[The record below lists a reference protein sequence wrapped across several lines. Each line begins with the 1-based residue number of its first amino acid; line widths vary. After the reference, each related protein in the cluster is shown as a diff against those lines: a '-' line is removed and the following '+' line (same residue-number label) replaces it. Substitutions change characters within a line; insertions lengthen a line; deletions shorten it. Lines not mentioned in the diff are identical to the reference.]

1 MCEVEEMK
9 KLSLLVTLAVSAA
22 ATLGS
27 NAALAQQASEGNWL
41 VRARALSLEPA
52 DKSDPIGGVGA
63 SDRVGVE
70 NKIIPEVDI
79 SYFWTKNIATEL
91 VLTVPQR
98 HDVTLDGTNIGSFKH
113 LPPSLLVQYH
123 FNPEGQFRPYV
134 GVGINY
140 TIIGSERLAG
150 NMQLEN
156 SSVGGVIQAGFDVKV
171 SNNVFLNFDVKK
183 IQLRSDL
190 YSASGDKLSTLKL
203 DPLLWGVGIGYR
215 F

>member
-1 MCEVEEMK
+1 MK
-9 KLSLLVTLAVSAA
+9 KLSLLATLLVSAVA
-22 ATLGS
+22 SFGS
-27 NAALAQQASEGNWL
+27 SSAMAQQVNEGNWL
-41 VRARALSLEPA
+41 VRVRALSLAPA
-52 DKSDPIGGVGA
+52 DKSDPISGTGA
-63 SDRVGVE
+63 ADRVGVE
-70 NKIIPEVDI
+70 NKIIPEVDV

-140 TIIGSERLAG
+140 TIIGGERLAN

-156 SSVGGVIQAGFDVKV
+156 SSVGAVVQAGFDVKV
-171 SNNVFLNFDVKK
+171 SSNVFLNFDVKK

-190 YSASGDKLSTLKL
+190 YSSSGDKLSTLKL

>member
-1 MCEVEEMK
+1 MK
-9 KLSLLVTLAVSAA
+9 KLSLLATLLVSAVA
-22 ATLGS
+22 SFGS
-27 NAALAQQASEGNWL
+27 SSAMAQQVNEGNWL
-41 VRARALSLEPA
+41 VRVRALSLEPA
-52 DKSDPIGGVGA
+52 DKSDPISGTGA
-63 SDRVGVE
+63 ADRVGVE
-70 NKIIPEVDI
+70 NKIIPEVDV

-134 GVGINY
+134 GIGINY
-140 TIIGSERLAG
+140 TIIGGERLAN

-156 SSVGGVIQAGFDVKV
+156 SSVGAVVQAGFDVKV
-171 SNNVFLNFDVKK
+171 SSNVFLNFDVKK

-190 YSASGDKLSTLKL
+190 YSSSGDKLSTLKL

>member
-1 MCEVEEMK
+1 AT
-9 KLSLLVTLAVSAA
+9 LLVSAVASFGSSSAM
-22 ATLGS
+22 
-27 NAALAQQASEGNWL
+27 AQQVNEGNWL
-41 VRARALSLEPA
+41 VRVRALSLEPA
-52 DKSDPIGGVGA
+52 DKSDPISGTGA
-63 SDRVGVE
+63 ADRVGVE
-70 NKIIPEVDI
+70 NKIIPEVDV

-140 TIIGSERLAG
+140 TIIGGERLAN

-156 SSVGGVIQAGFDVKV
+156 SSVGAVVQAGFDVKV
-171 SNNVFLNFDVKK
+171 SSNVFLNFDVKK

-190 YSASGDKLSTLKL
+190 YSSSGDKLSTLKL

>member
-1 MCEVEEMK
+1 MK
-9 KLSLLVTLAVSAA
+9 KLSLLATFLVS
-22 ATLGS
+22 TVVSLGS
-27 NAALAQQASEGNWL
+27 TSAVAQQANEGNWL
-41 VRARALSLEPA
+41 VRVRALSLEPA
-52 DKSDPIGGVGA
+52 DKSDPISGTGA

-98 HDVTLDGTNIGSFKH
+98 HDVTLDGANIGSFKH

-134 GVGINY
+134 GVGVNY
-140 TIIGSERLAG
+140 TIIGGERLAN
-150 NMQLEN
+150 NMRLEN
-156 SSVGGVIQAGFDVKV
+156 SSVGGVVQAGFDVKV

-190 YSASGDKLSTLKL
+190 YSSNGDKLSNLKL

>member
-1 MCEVEEMK
+1 MNKHPLISMLTVA
-9 KLSLLVTLAVSAA
+9 VLATTVAP
-22 ATLGS
+22 
-27 NAALAQQASEGNWL
+27 ALAQQAQSEGNWL
-41 VRARALSLEPA
+41 VRARVLSLEPA
-52 DKSDPIGGVGA
+52 DKSDPIGGAGA

-79 SYFWTKNIATEL
+79 SYFWNKNIATEL

-98 HDVTLDGTNIGSFKH
+98 HDVTLDGANIGSFKH
-113 LPPSLLVQYH
+113 LPPSLLMQYH

-134 GVGINY
+134 GAGINY
-140 TIIGSERLAG
+140 TFIGSEKLS
-150 NMQLEN
+150 NDMKLEN
-156 SSVGGVIQAGFDVKV
+156 SSFGGVIQLGFDYKI
-171 SNNVFLNFDVKK
+171 SKNLYFNVDVKK

-190 YSASGDKLSTLKL
+190 YSSAGAKLSTLKL

>member
-1 MCEVEEMK
+1 MN
-9 KLSLLVTLAVSAA
+9 KLSLLATLAVSAA

-27 NAALAQQASEGNWL
+27 TATFAQQQTEGNWL
-41 VRARALSLEPA
+41 VRVRALSLEPV
-52 DKSDPIGGVGA
+52 DKADPIAGA
-63 SDRVGVE
+63 GAANRVGVE

-98 HDVTLDGTNIGSFKH
+98 HDVTLDGANIGSFKH

-134 GVGINY
+134 GGGINY
-140 TIIGSERLAG
+140 TIIGSEKLAN

-156 SSVGGVIQAGFDVKV
+156 SSVGAVIQAGFDVKV
-171 SNNVFLNFDVKK
+171 DKNLFINFDVKK

-190 YSASGDKLSTLKL
+190 YSSAGAKLSTLKL

>member
-1 MCEVEEMK
+1 MK
-9 KLSLLVTLAVSAA
+9 KHSLISLLTVATLAGAA
-22 ATLGS
+22 APV
-27 NAALAQQASEGNWL
+27 LAQQAQTEGNWL
-41 VRARALSLEPA
+41 VRVRALSLEPA
-52 DKSDPIGGVGA
+52 DKSDPVGGAGA

-79 SYFWTKNIATEL
+79 TYFWNKNIATEL

-98 HDVTLDGTNIGSFKH
+98 HDVTLDGANIGSFKH
-113 LPPSLLVQYH
+113 LPPSLLMQYH

-134 GVGINY
+134 GAGINY
-140 TIIGSERLAG
+140 TLIGSEKLV
-150 NMQLEN
+150 NDMKLEN
-156 SSVGGVIQAGFDVKV
+156 DSMGAVVQLGFDYKI
-171 SNNVFLNFDVKK
+171 SKNLFFNVDVKK

-190 YSASGDKLSTLKL
+190 YSSAGAKLSTLKL

>member
-1 MCEVEEMK
+1 MK
-9 KLSLLVTLAVSAA
+9 KLSLLATLLVSAVA
-22 ATLGS
+22 SLGS
-27 NAALAQQASEGNWL
+27 SSVMAQQANEGNWL
-41 VRARALSLEPA
+41 VRVRALSLEPA
-52 DKSDPIGGVGA
+52 DKSDPISGTGA
-63 SDRVGVE
+63 ADRVGVE
-70 NKIIPEVDI
+70 NKIIPEVDV

-113 LPPSLLVQYH
+113 LPPSLLLQYH

-134 GVGINY
+134 GVGVNY
-140 TIIGSERLAG
+140 TLIGGERLAN

-156 SSVGGVIQAGFDVKV
+156 SSVGAVVQAGFDVKV
-171 SNNVFLNFDVKK
+171 SSNVFLNFDVKK

>member
-1 MCEVEEMK
+1 MK
-9 KLSLLVTLAVSAA
+9 KHSLISLLTVATLAGAA
-22 ATLGS
+22 APV
-27 NAALAQQASEGNWL
+27 LAQQAQSEGNWL
-41 VRARALSLEPA
+41 VRVRALSLEPA
-52 DKSDPIGGVGA
+52 DKSDPVGGAGA

-79 SYFWTKNIATEL
+79 TYFWNKNIATEL

-98 HDVTLDGTNIGSFKH
+98 HDVTLDGANIGSFKH
-113 LPPSLLVQYH
+113 LPPSLLMQYH

-134 GVGINY
+134 GAGINY
-140 TIIGSERLAG
+140 TLIGSEKLV
-150 NMQLEN
+150 NDMKLEN
-156 SSVGGVIQAGFDVKV
+156 DSMGAVVQLGFDYKI
-171 SNNVFLNFDVKK
+171 SKNLFFNVDVKK

-190 YSASGDKLSTLKL
+190 YSSAGAKLSTLKL

>member
-1 MCEVEEMK
+1 MK
-9 KLSLLVTLAVSAA
+9 KLSLL
-22 ATLGS
+22 ATLLVAAVASLGS
-27 NAALAQQASEGNWL
+27 SSVMAQQANEGNWL
-41 VRARALSLEPA
+41 VRVRALSLEPA
-52 DKSDPIGGVGA
+52 DKSDPISGTGA
-63 SDRVGVE
+63 ADRVGVE
-70 NKIIPEVDI
+70 NKIIPEVDV

-113 LPPSLLVQYH
+113 LPPSLLLQYH

-134 GVGINY
+134 GVGVNY
-140 TIIGSERLAG
+140 TLIGGERLAN

-156 SSVGGVIQAGFDVKV
+156 SSVGAVVQAGFDVKV